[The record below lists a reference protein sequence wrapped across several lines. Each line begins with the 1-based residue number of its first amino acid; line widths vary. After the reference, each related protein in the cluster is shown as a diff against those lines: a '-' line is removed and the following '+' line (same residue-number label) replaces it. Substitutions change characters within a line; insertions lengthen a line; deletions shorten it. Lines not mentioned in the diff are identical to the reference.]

1 MSAHKVRR
9 SLVVVVAGL
18 IAAIAP
24 ISAASAH
31 NQLNSTDPAANS
43 TIATAP
49 STITLTFEEAPL
61 AEGDFITATSASGE
75 KVALGAPVVNED
87 TVTAT
92 WPAAASSGTYTVSW
106 RVVADD
112 GHPVAGTFTFT
123 IAGSASPSESAST
136 TSQSASAPPS
146 ASASLAPTSSESST
160 SNNLVWLVVGG
171 AALGAGL
178 LALIFSLRS
187 KKTQ

>member
-9 SLVVVVAGL
+9 SLVVVVAGV
-18 IAAIAP
+18 IAAIVP

-31 NQLNSTDPAANS
+31 NQLKSTDPAANS

-61 AEGDFITATSASGE
+61 TEGDFVTATSASGE

-92 WPAAASSGTYTVSW
+92 WPAAASSGAYTVSW

-112 GHPVAGTFTFT
+112 GHPVEGTFSFT
-123 IAGSASPSESAST
+123 IAGQSSPSTSPTES
-136 TSQSASAPPS
+136 TSSSASA
-146 ASASLAPTSSESST
+146 ASASSTPVPGESTSS
-160 SNNLVWLVVGG
+160 NNAVWWVVG
-171 AALGAGL
+171 ALALAAGL
-178 LALIFSLRS
+178 VALVFSLRS
-187 KKTQ
+187 RKTQ